1 MIIVFIIADFDV
13 DTDYNQSINQE
24 SRYRKESEIFVG
36 KVLTSCILIITAGII
51 QIDDGES

>member
-51 QIDDGES
+51 HIDDGES